1 MKFYT
6 IGYGGRV
13 PEEFVGLLALHGIRA
28 IADVRIRP
36 DRASMGAYT
45 RARTHDKGIE
55 GLLAGRGISYH
66 PLLELGNVFFD
77 LEDWRAPYRELLRRS
92 GDLLVARLLE
102 IPAPFCLLC
111 AEKRAVD
118 CHRQMIAEHLVA
130 SRGWDA
136 HHIE

>member
-13 PEEFVGLLALHGIRA
+13 PEEVVGLLAVHGIRA

-55 GLLAGRGISYH
+55 RLLADQRISYH
-66 PLLELGNVFFD
+66 PILELGNVFFE

-92 GDLLVARLLE
+92 GDLLVTRLLE
-102 IPAPFCLLC
+102 TPAPFCLLC
-111 AEKRAVD
+111 AEKRAAK

-130 SRGWDA
+130 SRGWNVQ
-136 HHIE
+136 HIE